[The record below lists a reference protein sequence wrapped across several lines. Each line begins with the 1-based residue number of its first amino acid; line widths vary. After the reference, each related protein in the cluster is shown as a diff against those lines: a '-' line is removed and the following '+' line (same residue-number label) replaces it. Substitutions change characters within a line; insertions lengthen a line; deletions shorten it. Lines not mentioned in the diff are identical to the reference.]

1 MKHVLVGLMVVA
13 LAGAAFAQSGDK
25 RILAAR
31 DALRSGDHATLER
44 LAASADDHLLGH
56 YVEYWRLLSHLDR
69 RDTPPPTAAL
79 QAFVTLHS
87 GSVPATRLA
96 AHWLRRLAADEDWE
110 GVLRVFPHTEPDVEL
125 RCLAWQAH
133 HRLGDAAVL
142 DEVAASWRELLANP
156 VACDAV
162 LEAVATTAHV
172 ALDEVW
178 WRFRQQIDSR
188 DPSPAHATLEWL
200 GVGQE
205 RALRQLLADPAG
217 YLDRLPDD
225 FHRTRAGRE
234 LALAALV
241 RLARR
246 DPPLAHVRLLRR
258 AERFTADEQ
267 RHAYLALGYHGALSR
282 LPLTT
287 EWYRAAGEVDMTA
300 SQREWRVR
308 AALRAGEWNYVE
320 QAIDGLD
327 ATQRSDPEWVYWLA
341 RARAERGDRSGAEAL
356 YAQIAK
362 GYGYY
367 PMLAAEELGRPFVA
381 PERSAALAPEDKAR
395 AALDPDIRRAMRF
408 YALGLPTEGL
418 REWIAALRGRD
429 RGFILGAAHV
439 ALDQGLL
446 ERAINAAEYAD
457 AGDNFELR
465 FLTPYRELVEPQVT
479 RQNLDLAWV
488 YGLMRQESRFNIPAR
503 SSAGAQGLMQ
513 VMPATG
519 RWVAR
524 QIGLKSYHPRMLND
538 PKTNVLLG
546 TSYLRLI
553 LADLDD
559 HPVLASAGYNAGPSR
574 ARRWRGDT
582 PIEGAIYVATIPID
596 ETREYVQK
604 VLVNKVVYAALL
616 EGRAQSLKARLGTIP
631 AAVETTANR

>member
-1 MKHVLVGLMVVA
+1 MKHVLVGLMVAV
-13 LAGAAFAQSGDK
+13 LAGATLAQSGDK

-44 LAASADDHLLGH
+44 LASSADDHLLGH
-56 YVEYWRLLSHLDR
+56 YVEYWRLLSRLDR
-69 RDTPPPTAAL
+69 SDEAVPSAAL

-87 GSVPATRLA
+87 GSVPAARLA
-96 AHWLRRLAADEDWE
+96 AQWLRRLAVDEDWE
-110 GVLRVFPHTEPDVEL
+110 GVLNVFPHTEADVEL
-125 RCLAWQAH
+125 RCLAWLARH
-133 HRLGDAAVL
+133 HLGDATVF
-142 DEVAASWRELLANP
+142 DEVATAWRDLASNP
-156 VACDAV
+156 AACDPV
-162 LEAVATTAHV
+162 LETAATTARV
-172 ALDEVW
+172 PVDEVW

-188 DPSPAHATLEWL
+188 DPSPARTTLEWL
-200 GVGQE
+200 GVGQA
-205 RALRQLLADPAG
+205 RPLRQLLADPAG
-217 YLDRLPDD
+217 YLDRLPED
-225 FHRTRAGRE
+225 FHRSRAGRE

-258 AERFTADEQ
+258 AEHFTTDEQ

-287 EWYRAAGEVDMTA
+287 EWYRAAGDIDMTA
-300 SQREWRVR
+300 GQREWRVR
-308 AALRAGEWNYVE
+308 AALRAGEWEYVE
-320 QAIDGLD
+320 QTIDGLD
-327 ATQRSDPEWVYWLA
+327 SAQRSEPEWIYWHA
-341 RARAERGDRSGAEAL
+341 RALAERGNHEAAKARYAEISG
-356 YAQIAK
+356 Q
-362 GYGYY
+362 YGYY

-395 AALDPDIRRAMRF
+395 AALDPGIRRAMTF

-418 REWIAALRGRD
+418 REWIAALRGKDRD
-429 RGFILGAAHV
+429 FILGAAHV

-465 FLTPYRELVEPQVT
+465 FLTPYRELVEPQVV

-519 RWVAR
+519 RWVAG

-574 ARRWRGDT
+574 ARRWRSEH

-616 EGRAQSLKARLGTIP
+616 EGSAQSLKARLGTIP